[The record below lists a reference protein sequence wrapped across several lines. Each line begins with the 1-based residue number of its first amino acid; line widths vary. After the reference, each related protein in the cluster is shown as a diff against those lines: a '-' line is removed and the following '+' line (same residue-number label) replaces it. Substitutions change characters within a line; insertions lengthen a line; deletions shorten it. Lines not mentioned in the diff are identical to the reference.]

1 MGRFLFLV
9 DAPAVIAFAD
19 RDVLTAG
26 SVESPRRI
34 GRIVFVGQF
43 FDEGPKLLRVK
54 GDLAVS
60 IGSEP
65 GDDAAA
71 VEGLALIAELISDG
85 HASVILL
92 GFFQRRQ
99 RNGCSFLRHQEL
111 FGLAA

>member
-1 MGRFLFLV
+1 MGRFLVLV

-43 FDEGPKLLRVK
+43 FDEGPNLLRVK

-65 GDDAAA
+65 GDDAN
-71 VEGLALIAELISDG
+71 GRRRGSRSD
-85 HASVILL
+85 
-92 GFFQRRQ
+92 RRTD
-99 RNGCSFLRHQEL
+99 R
-111 FGLAA
+111 